1 MYAKFFAFHVLSVCE
16 PVILMIDNLYNEI
29 NFSGLSN

>member
-1 MYAKFFAFHVLSVCE
+1 MYATIVASHVMSLCE
-16 PVILMIDNLYNEI
+16 PVVLMIDNLYNEI